1 MKREKEIIKVLW
13 NEMSFIGMKLVYTVS
28 NIWSLVNRDIK
39 LLLRLA

>member
-1 MKREKEIIKVLW
+1 MKREKEIIKVLL
-13 NEMSFIGMKLVYTVS
+13 NEMSFIEMELVYTVS

>member
-13 NEMSFIGMKLVYTVS
+13 NEMSFIGMELVYTVF